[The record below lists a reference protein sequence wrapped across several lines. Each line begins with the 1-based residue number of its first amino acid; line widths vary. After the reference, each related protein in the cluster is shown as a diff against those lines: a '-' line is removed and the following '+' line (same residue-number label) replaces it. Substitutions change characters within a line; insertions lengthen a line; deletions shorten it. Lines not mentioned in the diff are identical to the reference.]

1 MSFKTKKTFIE
12 RKTESFNI
20 MNRYP
25 DRIPIIC
32 EKNAKCKNAHEIDKI
47 KYLVPNDL
55 TVGHFMYVIRK
66 RIKLN
71 PDQGIFLFINN
82 SIPSTT
88 ILLSFLYSI
97 YKEDDG
103 FLYITYSTEN
113 TFG

>member
-20 MNRYP
+20 MNKYP

-32 EKNAKCKNAHEIDKI
+32 EKNTKHKNTPEIDKI

-71 PDQGIFLFINN
+71 SDQGIFLFINN
-82 SIPSTT
+82 TIPSTT
-88 ILLSFLYSI
+88 NLLSILYSI